1 MEFSTDFITYRGAYK
16 TISTNKLNVP
26 CIDGRRTILSNHM
39 PIILPL
45 DNGVIETNED
55 GKLNHYAVSEGMLYF
70 ENNKATIVC
79 DVIEDLD
86 KVDVA
91 YYEKRLED
99 AKNDLSVA
107 RTDIDIKKAT
117 IKLTRATN
125 VVKAAKNTR
134 H

>member
-1 MEFSTDFITYRGAYK
+1 MEFSADLITYRGIYK
-16 TISTNKLNVP
+16 KINTTKLNVP

-55 GKLNHYAVSEGMLYF
+55 NKLKHYVVSEGMLYF
-70 ENNKATIVC
+70 EDNKAKIVC
-79 DVIEDLD
+79 DVIEDIEN
-86 KVDVA
+86 VDIA
-91 YYEKRLED
+91 YYEKRLKE
-99 AKNDLSVA
+99 ANEQLNVA

-117 IKLTRATN
+117 IKLTRAANIINAT
-125 VVKAAKNTR
+125 KNSR